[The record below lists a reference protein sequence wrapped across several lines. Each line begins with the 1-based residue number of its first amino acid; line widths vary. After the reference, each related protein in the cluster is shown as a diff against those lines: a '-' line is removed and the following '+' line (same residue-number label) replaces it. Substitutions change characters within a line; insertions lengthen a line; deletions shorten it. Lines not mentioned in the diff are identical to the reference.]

1 MHRRTFLAA
10 FTLTAM
16 GQAYAS
22 DAQEQV
28 FDLFTKIA
36 GALSDGNVSVFVEA
50 FDPDMPQLREVRL
63 DVTALAAVADL
74 TNSIEVVSDKGDDTH
89 RAEELDWFL
98 EIVEKADSHK
108 VERRRE
114 VVKFRLERKGKKWKI
129 VSVEPLHFFAPPKT
143 G

>member
-16 GQAYAS
+16 WQAYAS